1 MAKWSRLPRT
11 RPNLPAC
18 PCRREPQDSMWHWVE
33 ITNCVSP
40 RPLTALVSSCHAG
53 DRGVCSTASVEQ
65 DETSFWKSRRTC

>member
-18 PCRREPQDSMWHWVE
+18 PSRATRQHVALGRDHQLRQPKAAYCIGV
-33 ITNCVSP
+33 
-40 RPLTALVSSCHAG
+40 LVSIAG

-65 DETSFWKSRRTC
+65 DENPFWKSRRTG